1 MKTNIIGIIVALMLA
16 FAGAVGLYAQDS
28 YVSQE
33 RKVENFSSIE
43 LVSVGNIYF
52 TQGDKCS
59 LRIEGMEKY
68 VTNTTTR
75 VEAGRLYIDTEKK
88 NGKKRFK
95 NRKGR
100 EVVKI
105 YITAPDL
112 KELDF
117 EGVGNFNC
125 KEPLKLDNVEMD
137 IEGVGDIN
145 IADLT
150 CRTLNIDL
158 SGVGGADIHVN
169 CDLLEADMDG
179 VGSITLSGKAG
190 KARISKDGIGSVNT
204 KKLKIGK

>member
-1 MKTNIIGIIVALMLA
+1 MLLA
-16 FAGAVGLYAQDS
+16 FAGSIGLRAQNS
-28 YVSQE
+28 YVNQE
-33 RKVENFSSIE
+33 RKVKDFSSIE
-43 LVSVGNIYF
+43 LVSVGDIYF

-59 LRIEGMEKY
+59 LRIEGTEKY

-75 VEAGRLYIDTEKK
+75 VEDGRLYIDTESK
-88 NGKKRFK
+88 NGDKRFK
-95 NRKGR
+95 NRKGK

-112 KELDF
+112 KELDI
-117 EGVGNFNC
+117 EGVGSFNC

-150 CRTLNIDL
+150 CRYLNIDL
-158 SGVGGADIHVN
+158 SGVGGADIHVD
-169 CDLLEADMDG
+169 CDRLEADMDG

-190 KARISKDGIGSVNT
+190 KARISRGGIGSVNT
-204 KKLKIGK
+204 KKLKVGKE